1 MSWLVEKENNVWG
14 RNAPREREKMKEKFY
29 TRYLLLNTLLLILS
43 LAFWLVISDLY
54 MKCFVLASL
63 YIFSAVALLRIMCN
77 DKKVYISRLRLVT
90 VTMVVYAIVM
100 TILFMKMYPLIF
112 EFYENF
118 PQR

>member
-1 MSWLVEKENNVWG
+1 MSGGVSPPEE
-14 RNAPREREKMKEKFY
+14 RNKMKEKFY

-54 MKCFVLASL
+54 MKCLVLTSL
-63 YIFSAVALLRIMCN
+63 YIFSEVALLRIMCD
-77 DKKVYISRLRLVT
+77 DKKVYISRLLLVT

-100 TILFMKMYPLIF
+100 TILFMKVYPLIF
-112 EFYENF
+112 EFCENY

>member
-1 MSWLVEKENNVWG
+1 MSGGETPPEE
-14 RNAPREREKMKEKFY
+14 RNKMKEKFY
-29 TRYLLLNTLLLILS
+29 TKYLVLNTLLLILS
-43 LAFWLVISDLY
+43 LAFWLVISDLH

-63 YIFSAVALLRIMCN
+63 YIFSEVVLIRIMCD

-100 TILFMKMYPLIF
+100 TILFMKVYPLIF
-112 EFYENF
+112 EFCENF

>member
-1 MSWLVEKENNVWG
+1 MFGGETPTEE
-14 RNAPREREKMKEKFY
+14 RNKMKEKFY

-63 YIFSAVALLRIMCN
+63 YIFSAVALLRIMCD
-77 DKKVYISRLRLVT
+77 DKKVYISRLLLVT
-90 VTMVVYAIVM
+90 ATMFVYAIIM

-112 EFYENF
+112 EFCENY

>member
-1 MSWLVEKENNVWG
+1 MNWWEEKEDNVWG
-14 RNAPREREKMKEKFY
+14 RFAPRERNKMKGKFY

-54 MKCFVLASL
+54 MKCFVLTSL
-63 YIFSAVALLRIMCN
+63 YIFSEVALLRIMCD
-77 DKKVYISRLRLVT
+77 DKKVYISRLLLVT

-100 TILFMKMYPLIF
+100 TILFMKVYPLIF
-112 EFYENF
+112 EFCENF